1 MHRVVGTAVAAAL
14 CWSVALEAQDAP
26 VGGPGRDG
34 VGMRAAR
41 AMPNA
46 EGEAAA
52 PAATRLTL
60 ADAARMAAGVAPA
73 VEAAGYRVAGA
84 EARAHQTRASLLP
97 SLSLSAGYFNRSA
110 TLASTGF
117 AFPPGLP
124 VSLPPLIGPY
134 DNVDGRIRLTQS
146 IVDLASWEHLKADRM
161 QVEGSQ
167 ADRGA
172 AVQGAARTAAI
183 AYLRAV
189 RAQSLL
195 AARQADADIAAELLS
210 LAEAQVQAGVSAPL
224 DATRARTQL
233 AAVRGAL
240 IVARNQRQK
249 ADIDLALS
257 LGRDPAATFALADTL
272 TGDLGASAAPADSAA
287 ALVLALDRR
296 SDLLAER
303 ERGRRADTERKAI
316 AMERLPRLDVAADY
330 GPNGKT
336 PGSTLNTRDIAVAV
350 SIPLLDGLRRD
361 ARGAEQRALA
371 DESRVREQDLLR
383 QIAAQVRA
391 ALLDVASGVELHD
404 VAAQRLALA
413 EEELAEARERFASGV
428 SGNIDVIS
436 AQSSL
441 NQARDAEIDA
451 RFATAAARVSLAY
464 AAGVAE
470 TVH

>member
-1 MHRVVGTAVAAAL
+1 MNRIVVAAVSAVVG
-14 CWSVALEAQDAP
+14 WSVA
-26 VGGPGRDG
+26 
-34 VGMRAAR
+34 
-41 AMPNA
+41 
-46 EGEAAA
+46 A
-52 PAATRLTL
+52 PAQTAPSAPRLTL
-60 ADAARMAAGVAPA
+60 AEAARMAAGVAPS

-84 EARAHQTRASLLP
+84 EAKANQTRAGLLP

-117 AFPPGLP
+117 KFPPGLP
-124 VSLPPLIGPY
+124 FTLAPLIGPY

-146 IVDLASWEHLKADRM
+146 IVDLASWEHLRADRM
-161 QVEGSQ
+161 QVDGSA
-167 ADRGA
+167 ADRGS
-172 AVQGAARTAAI
+172 AVQASARTAAV

-195 AARQADADIAAELLS
+195 AARQADADVAAELLS

-233 AAVRGAL
+233 AAARGAL

-249 ADIDLALS
+249 ADIELALS
-257 LGRDPAATFALADTL
+257 LGRDPGATFALADTL
-272 TGDLGASAAPADSAA
+272 TGDLGASSAPVDSAA
-287 ALVLALDRR
+287 ALALALERR
-296 SDLLAER
+296 SDLAAER
-303 ERGRRADTERKAI
+303 EKGRRADTERKAI
-316 AMERLPRLDVAADY
+316 ALERLPRLDVAADF
-330 GPNGKT
+330 GPNGAT
-336 PGSTLNTRDIAVAV
+336 PGSTLNTRSIAVAV
-350 SIPLLDGLRRD
+350 SVPLLDGLRRE

-371 DESRVREQDLLR
+371 GESAVRERDLQR

-391 ALLDVASGVELHD
+391 ALLDVGSGVELHD

-413 EEELAEARERFASGV
+413 EEELSQARERFASGV
-428 SGNIDVIS
+428 AGNIDLIN

-470 TVH
+470 TIH

>member
-1 MHRVVGTAVAAAL
+1 MHRILVTAVAAVL
-14 CWSVALEAQDAP
+14 GWSVAASAQTAPDAS
-26 VGGPGRDG
+26 PGRTGG
-34 VGMRAAR
+34 VTRAAR
-41 AMPNA
+41 TVPNSNA
-46 EGEAAA
+46 EATA

-60 ADAARMAAGVAPA
+60 AEATRMAAGVGPA

-84 EARAHQTRASLLP
+84 EARAHQTRAGLLP

-117 AFPPGLP
+117 SFPPSVP
-124 VSLPPLIGPY
+124 FSLAPLIGPY
-134 DNVDGRIRLTQS
+134 DNVDGRVRLTQT
-146 IVDLASWEHLKADRM
+146 IVDFAGWGHLRADRV
-161 QVEGSQ
+161 QVEGSA

-172 AVQGAARTAAI
+172 VVEASARTAAL

-195 AARQADADIAAELLS
+195 AARRADADIAAELLS

-224 DATRARTQL
+224 DATRSRTQL
-233 AAVRGAL
+233 AAARGAL

-249 ADIDLALS
+249 ADIDLALA
-257 LGRDPAATFALADTL
+257 LGQEPAATFALADTL

-287 ALVLALDRR
+287 ALSLALERR
-296 SDLLAER
+296 SDLTAER
-303 ERGRRADTERKAI
+303 DRGKRADAERRAI
-316 AMERLPRLDVAADY
+316 AMERLPRLDFEADF

-336 PGSTLNTRDIAVAV
+336 PGSTLNTRDVAVAV
-350 SIPLLDGLRRD
+350 SIPLLDGLRRE

-371 DESRVREQDLLR
+371 EESSVRERDLQR

-413 EEELAEARERFASGV
+413 EEELSQARERFASGI

-436 AQSSL
+436 AQASL